1 MSLPPTNFRP
11 PFNITRAS
19 HLVLT
24 SRDLAKARD
33 FYTEVVGLKVSDE
46 TATTIHLRGVEE
58 RAHHS
63 LTLRRTRDEPACER
77 IGFRVFEEED
87 LERAKVYFDAEGVAA
102 KFVNVPFQGRT
113 LHATDKAGTPLEFC
127 ARMRT
132 LPRAQT
138 RTHEHR
144 GAGALRLDHF
154 QVLVPDVVAAAAFYT
169 DLGFRVSDYYRA
181 PSDRIIGIFM
191 HRKDNPHDMV
201 FLSRSGPRFHHFG
214 YIVPEIHHVV
224 RALDCAGNLGF
235 GENLEHGPGRHG
247 HGHSYYVYLRDPDGH
262 RLELLLPAVQIIDID
277 DEPVRYDVTGGNTN
291 LWGLPPPRSWFEEA
305 SPLTGAKV
313 TAPDTQ
319 GEPLTLEKYLFA
331 KRPEGAKSEPVK
343 KRAQA

>member
-1 MSLPPTNFRP
+1 MTLPQTDLTP

-24 SRDLAKARD
+24 ARDLARSRD

-63 LTLRRTRDEPACER
+63 LTLKRTKEQPACER
-77 IGFRVFEEED
+77 VGFRVFEEED
-87 LERAKVYFDAEGVAA
+87 LEKAKAHFERSGVPA

-113 LHATDKAGTPLEFC
+113 LHVSDAAGTPLELC
-127 ARMRT
+127 ARMKT
-132 LPRAQT
+132 QPRMQT

-154 QVLVPDVVAAAAFYT
+154 QVLVPEVAAAAAFYT
-169 DLGFRVSDYYRA
+169 ALGFRVSDCYEA
-181 PSDRIIGIFM
+181 GERIIGAFL
-191 HRKDNPHDMV
+191 HRKDNPHDIV
-201 FLSRSGPRFHHFG
+201 FLTRSGPRFHHVG
-214 YIVPEIHHVV
+214 YVVGEMHHVV

-235 GENLEHGPGRHG
+235 GDALEHGPGRHG

-262 RLELLLPAVQIIDID
+262 RIELLLPPVQIIDID
-277 DEPVRYDVTGGNTN
+277 DEPVRYEMKGGNTN
-291 LWGLPPPRSWFEEA
+291 LWGLPPPRSWFEEC
-305 SPLTGAKV
+305 SPLSGAHV
-313 TAPDTQ
+313 SAPDRE
-319 GEPLTLEKYLFA
+319 GEPLTLEKYLFP
-331 KRPEGAKSEPVK
+331 KTPEAPK
-343 KRAQA
+343 KEMVRRRA

>member
-1 MSLPPTNFRP
+1 MSLPQTNFKP

-24 SRDLAKARD
+24 SRDLAKSRD
-33 FYTEVVGLKVSDE
+33 FYTEVIGLKVSDE
-46 TATTIHLRGVEE
+46 TATAIHLRGVEE

-63 LTLRRTRDEPACER
+63 LTLKRTKDEPGCER
-77 IGFRVFEEED
+77 VGFRVFEEED
-87 LERAKVYFDAEGVAA
+87 LEKAKAHFDRNGIPA

-113 LHATDKAGTPLEFC
+113 LHVSDAAGAPLEFC
-127 ARMRT
+127 ARMKT
-132 LPRAQT
+132 LSRVQT

-154 QVLVPDVVAAAAFYT
+154 QVLAPNVVAAAAFYT
-169 DLGFRVSDYYRA
+169 DLGFRVSDYYIA
-181 PSDRIIGIFM
+181 GERIIGIFM

-201 FLSRSGPRFHHFG
+201 FLTRSGPRFHHFG
-214 YIVPEIHHVV
+214 YIVGEMHHVV

-235 GENLEHGPGRHG
+235 GDSIEHGPGRHG

-277 DEPVRYDVTGGNTN
+277 DEPMRYEVKGGNTN
-291 LWGLPPPRSWFEEA
+291 LWGLPPPRSWFEEC
-305 SPLTGAKV
+305 SPLIGAKV
-313 TAPDTQ
+313 TAPDRQ

-331 KRPEGAKSEPVK
+331 RSSEAAKAVPAKR
-343 KRAQA
+343 RA

>member
-1 MSLPPTNFRP
+1 MSLPPTNLRP

-63 LTLRRTRDEPACER
+63 LTLRRTKDEPACER
-77 IGFRVFEEED
+77 VGFRVFEEED
-87 LERAKVYFDAEGVAA
+87 LERAKVHFDAKGIAA

-113 LHATDKAGTPLEFC
+113 LHATDTAGTPLEFC

-138 RTHEHR
+138 RTHEHK

-169 DLGFRVSDYYRA
+169 DLGFRVSDYYCA
-181 PSDRIIGIFM
+181 SSDRIIGIFM

-201 FLSRSGPRFHHFG
+201 FLARSGPRFHHFG
-214 YIVPEIHHVV
+214 YIVPEMHHVV

-235 GENLEHGPGRHG
+235 GENIEHGPGRHG

-262 RLELLLPAVQIIDID
+262 RLELLLPPVQIIDID

-319 GEPLTLEKYLFA
+319 GEPLTLETYLFA
-331 KRPEGAKSEPVK
+331 KGPEAGKSEPVQ
-343 KRAQA
+343 KRG